1 MHTTETKIMITAQ
14 DVKPGD
20 SYVGLFDQPRQVVKV
35 ITKADKTL
43 VLFNDDCS
51 RSHDKSHIVT
61 VIRKVPQVSEGV
73 CPNTLAAQ
81 LVNYCGIKTLSL
93 GGLVERIKAAGTMTR
108 ETADAVIEYCQENS
122 LTLGGL
128 LCVLAGYSNSVA
140 DAEVSPV
147 NMTAQ
152 EISDYIL
159 RNWSDYNRVPKCVNA
174 AHLEATDNTLATF
187 QENGQE
193 STPVE
198 FYAAYMRNLEFVLTC
213 TEFGTAEACEWFQ
226 ARGVKL

>member
-43 VLFNDDCS
+43 ILFNDDCS

-61 VIRKVPQVSEGV
+61 VIRTVPQVAETV
-73 CPNTLAAQ
+73 CPNVLAAQ
-81 LVNYCGIKTLSL
+81 VVNYCGIKALSL
-93 GGLVERIKAAGTMTR
+93 GGLVERIKSAGTMTR

-128 LCVLAGYSNSVA
+128 LSVLAGYSNSVA
-140 DAEVSPV
+140 DQVEAQAVKPTGAKVRIVSLKPA
-147 NMTAQ
+147 NYTQEPQIMTWEQYQ
-152 EISDYIL
+152 EFCK
-159 RNWSDYNRVPKCVNA
+159 V
-174 AHLEATDNTLATF
+174 
-187 QENGQE
+187 
-193 STPVE
+193 TPGE
-198 FYAAYMRNLEFVLTC
+198 GETWKAVLM
-213 TEFGTAEACEWFQ
+213 
-226 ARGVKL
+226 